1 MRKRP
6 IPVSAQNYFFI
17 LEKLCPQFFCCNLRR
32 LLKTVTKNNH
42 DETNPYTHRP

>member
-1 MRKRP
+1 MPNAQEK
-6 IPVSAQNYFFI
+6 IKKDFVSPA
-17 LEKLCPQFFCCNLRR
+17 FCRNLRR

>member
-1 MRKRP
+1 MLD
-6 IPVSAQNYFFI
+6 VQ
-17 LEKLCPQFFCCNLRR
+17 EKIKKHFAHRLFCRNLRR